1 MTTCKQTKSSK
12 PPVRI
17 GEYHRQL
24 EHLTR
29 LAKQPGWKAYAWARA
44 QELDANSSGL
54 WSGIADD
61 LIAAMKSDADKGS
74 A

>member
-1 MTTCKQTKSSK
+1 MTCDQEQSSRS
-12 PPVRI
+12 PELHGV
-17 GEYHRQL
+17 YMDQL
-24 EHLTR
+24 EHLIR
-29 LAKQPGWKAYAWARA
+29 LASKPGWKAYAWARA
-44 QELDANSSGL
+44 KELDANSSGL